1 MRIELLNIG
10 TELLMGFVVNTHASW
25 IGRRLNG
32 IGATL
37 TRQVCVTDSG
47 EDIHAALGEAM
58 GRADVVI
65 TTGGLGPTSD
75 DITRTVVVEM
85 LGLATGVDEKVLDN
99 IRERFRKRG
108 TPMPESTKAQAM
120 VPVGATIFHNAN
132 GTAPGLAIP
141 ISFGKTCR
149 MIIMLPGPPRELHP
163 MFEGRVLPLLRERF
177 ADLLPVLECRILR
190 VAGLGESRVEEMVES
205 RLRGIEGL
213 EIGYCARPG
222 EVDLRLVIRAKDAP
236 TARKAV
242 DRAEAIARE
251 VLGEAIFGQGEEALE
266 EALVRLL
273 RRGHATLSTAESCT
287 GGYLAHRITLVSGSS
302 ECFKQGWVTYS
313 NDAKATQLGV
323 PGHLIVEHGA
333 VSEPVARAM
342 AEGARGHA
350 ATTWAL
356 AVTGIAGPIG
366 GTPEKPVGT
375 VFIALAGPKGTTC
388 SHHLFALDRESFKFI
403 VAQTAM
409 NMLRLEVGKNG

>member
-1 MRIELLNIG
+1 MRVELLNIG

-37 TRQVCVTDSG
+37 TRQVCVTDTG
-47 EDIHAALGEAM
+47 DDVRAALSEAM

-75 DITRTVVVEM
+75 DITRSVVFEM
-85 LGLATGVDEKVLDN
+85 LGLTTRVDEEVLAN

-108 TPMPESTKAQAM
+108 APMPDSTKSQAI
-120 VPVGATIFHNAN
+120 VPTAATVLYNSN

-141 ISFGKTCR
+141 VASGGGCR
-149 MIIMLPGPPRELHP
+149 MIVMLPGPPRELHP
-163 MFEGRVLPLLRERF
+163 MFEGQALPLLRERF
-177 ADLLPVLECRILR
+177 VDLLPFLDCRVLR
-190 VAGLGESRVEEMVES
+190 VVGLGESRVEELVEA
-205 RLRGIEGL
+205 RLRTVGGL

-222 EVDLRLVIRAKDAP
+222 EVDLRLVARAKEAP
-236 TARKAV
+236 AARQAA

-251 VLGEAIFGQGEEALE
+251 ALGEAVFGRGEETLE
-266 EALVRLL
+266 QALVAML
-273 RRGHATLSTAESCT
+273 RRKHDTLATAESCT

-342 AEGARGHA
+342 AEGARARA
-350 ATTWAL
+350 ATTWGL
-356 AVTGIAGPIG
+356 SITGIAGPTG
-366 GTPEKPVGT
+366 GTTEKPVGT
-375 VFIALAGPKGTTC
+375 VFIALSGPRGASC
-388 SHHLFALDRESFKFI
+388 SRHLFALDRESFKFI
-403 VAQTAM
+403 AAQTAM
-409 NMLRLEVGKNG
+409 NMLRLEAARS